1 MVGASPNPILSKL
14 REKDRIRYTFKLDW
28 ENRDEMATEI
38 RKGLNAEWILIAP
51 STFIETMAKDI
62 PDLYKL
68 DGYFAKEG
76 LVFVMQRDWG
86 WAEAVKSKFLDYGH
100 SGFFDELERKFAVKV
115 GASLGPDKANQI
127 SFRSLS
133 DLFGITLCA
142 GLGAAFY
149 QIYVFWFERGRKIEV
164 L

>member
-1 MVGASPNPILSKL
+1 MAASPNPILGKL
-14 REKDRIRYTFKLDW
+14 REKDRIWYTFELDW
-28 ENRDEMATEI
+28 ENRAEMATKI
-38 RKGLNAEWILIAP
+38 RKGLNSGWILIGP
-51 STFIETMAKDI
+51 STFIESMAKDI

-68 DGYFAKEG
+68 DGYFAKVG
-76 LVFVMQRDWG
+76 LVFVMQPDWR
-86 WAEAVKSKFLDYGH
+86 WADAVKRKFLDYGH

-127 SFRSLS
+127 SFGSLS

-142 GLGAAFY
+142 GFGAAFY

-164 L
+164 I